1 LVVAV
6 KLPVIGLLIAPVRG
20 VQRSAVG
27 VVGRGLVAL
36 RVIGVIEVS
45 VKVAVTLRASV
56 IETVQ
61 VLVPVQSPL
70 QPLKVESAA
79 GVAVRVMVVRLVIV
93 AVQVVPQLM
102 LAGVEVTVPFPILVT
117 VKTEGGGVAV
127 TACTIPSVLLIGPL
141 PGPLPLSRVQVMV
154 VVPSGPVATSG
165 LSAFWPVVERLIGVL
180 KVVAPAARV
189 AAWTM

>member
-20 VQRSAVG
+20 VQRIAVG

-36 RVIGVIEVS
+36 RVIGVIGVS

-61 VLVPVQSPL
+61 VLMPVQSPL
-70 QPLKVESAA
+70 QPLNVESAA

-102 LAGVEVTVPFPILVT
+102 LAGVEVTVPFPALVT

-127 TACTIPSVLLIGPL
+127 TACTIPSGLLIGPL
-141 PGPLPLSRVQVMV
+141 TGPLPFSRVQVMV
-154 VVPSGPVATSG
+154 VVPSGPVATCG
-165 LSAFWPVVERLIGVL
+165 LPALWPVVERSIGVL

-189 AAWTM
+189 AACTM

>member
-20 VQRSAVG
+20 VQRIAVG

-61 VLVPVQSPL
+61 VLMPVQSPL

-102 LAGVEVTVPFPILVT
+102 LAGVEVTVPFPILVI
-117 VKTEGGGVAV
+117 VKTAEGVAV
-127 TACTIPSVLLIGPL
+127 TACTMVLLPL
-141 PGPLPLSRVQVMV
+141 ERYQVIV
-154 VVPSGPVATSG
+154 VVPSGAT
-165 LSAFWPVVERLIGVL
+165 AI
-180 KVVAPAARV
+180 
-189 AAWTM
+189 

>member
-1 LVVAV
+1 MVV
-6 KLPVIGLLIAPVRG
+6 PVRG
-20 VQRSAVG
+20 VQRIAVG
-27 VVGRGLVAL
+27 VVGGELVTL
-36 RVIGVIEVS
+36 RAIGVS

-56 IETVQ
+56 ISTVQ

-70 QPLKVESAA
+70 QPLNVESAA

-102 LAGVEVTVPFPILVT
+102 LAGVEVTVPFPVLVI

-127 TACTIPSVLLIGPL
+127 TACTIPSGLLIPTL
-141 PGPLPLSRVQVMV
+141 TGPLPLSRVQVMV
-154 VVPSGPVATSG
+154 VVPSGPVATCG
-165 LSAFWPVVERLIGVL
+165 LCASRPVVEMSIGVL

-189 AAWTM
+189 AACTM